1 MATRADLRFLGAPV
15 DDPVGTARFI
25 SGMILTPRQKASAL
39 RDYLFEVNVVLDAA
53 IREAAQ
59 SFIEFF

>member
-1 MATRADLRFLGAPV
+1 MASRADLRFVGAPV
-15 DDPVGTARFI
+15 DDPVGTAAFI
-25 SGMILTPRQKASAL
+25 AGMILTPRQKAAAL
-39 RDYLFEVNVVLDAA
+39 RDYLFESNVLPDAA